1 MAKRGFKMGN
11 HVFLDP
17 SINGPLS
24 RLRAPKKQISGAPA
38 PSYLDGLVRE
48 ASKKSSA
55 ARELLKGKF
64 CGHGEP
70 TMTVYDIVIGEHEV
84 IEISGVMDKRT
95 MQDGDNPA
103 LVVVR
108 APEAGSDWHILFD
121 RSWSDE
127 LKMLAGARQRRI
139 KASEKR
145 ELEKNKG
152 LARVSIGFEYP
163 CDATSR
169 DDASW
174 LAIDALVEGGPK
186 PGCIVS
192 AEIA

>member
-17 SINGPLS
+17 SVNGPLS
-24 RLRAPKKQISGAPA
+24 RLRAPKKQIFGAPA
-38 PSYLDGLVRE
+38 PSYLAGLVRE
-48 ASKKSSA
+48 ASKKSPA
-55 ARELLKGKF
+55 ARELLKGRF

-70 TMTVYDIVIGEHEV
+70 TLTVYDVVIGVHEV
-84 IEISGVMDKRT
+84 LEISGVMDNRT
-95 MQDGDNPA
+95 LQDGDNPA

-108 APEAGSDWHILFD
+108 VPEARSDWHILFD
-121 RSWSDE
+121 RSWSDG
-127 LKMLAGARQRRI
+127 LRMLTGARQRRI

-163 CDATSR
+163 CDAASP
-169 DDASW
+169 DDVSW
-174 LAIDALVEGGPK
+174 LAIDALVEGGRK
-186 PGCIVS
+186 PECVVN